1 MRSYAKLDW
10 VSKTSHR
17 FMHGTTYF
25 VLVLKRALL
34 SRLNELPIIQE
45 TSSDRFSFG
54 DSGSYGS
61 PPLSPQPGLQQSTLR
76 LDQRPVLL
84 LRFRC
89 EFIPGLPDSLIDS
102 SEWSRITWT
111 HRSVVKLRLGG

>member
-1 MRSYAKLDW
+1 
-10 VSKTSHR
+10 
-17 FMHGTTYF
+17 MHGTSYF

-61 PPLSPQPGLQQSTLR
+61 PPLSPQLGLQQSTLR

-89 EFIPGLPDSLIDS
+89 GFIPGLPDSLIDS